1 LYHAASAKP
10 ADYLSMGRRAG
21 GHDDPTRRGDRRDDL
36 YGAGLRVSWASRSRP
51 PMML

>member
-21 GHDDPTRRGDRRDDL
+21 GQDGPTRRGDRRDDL
-36 YGAGLRVSWASRSRP
+36 YGAGLRVSWASRCRP